1 MTTTHPTTQTGVN
14 PRHVAIAGSILVN
27 IVSVLGFLLPGSDE
41 IPAGAVVAAF
51 VFGALAALGAW
62 GLAQRRRWGA
72 RLTIAVTALNVL
84 SGVPGLLDPPSTSI
98 AVLIIVLGV
107 LGVATIAILTRP
119 TLRSDLR

>member
-14 PRHVAIAGSILVN
+14 PRHVAIAGSIITN
-27 IVSVLGFLLPGSDE
+27 IVGLLGFLLPGSDE
-41 IPAGAVVAAF
+41 IPAGAVVAAI

-62 GLAQRRRWGA
+62 GLIQRRRWGA

-84 SGVPGLLDPPSTSI
+84 SAVPGLLDPPSTSI